1 MEQNSLMTSELFSK
15 GYGFIPK
22 IVMIDTDLTVEAK
35 AIYGYL
41 ASYSG
46 AGMSSYPST
55 KLILN
60 HLNMSRDRYFKHR
73 KQLIEKGYITIKKE
87 RKNGDFCNNIYILNS
102 EPTACTRNATT
113 RNATTRNAT
122 TRNATTRNATTNSI
136 SSNNNSINSNSLN
149 IKPSN
154 GVEQKET
161 SKESELK
168 ERFEAI
174 WKLYPNKKGKRRAY
188 PSYKAAI
195 KEGTTDEQIIT
206 GIEAYIEE
214 CRKNKT
220 SKDYMMHG
228 STFFYQRRWEDDY
241 NIPTNEA
248 PKKVDY
254 QKAFEEYFAEQKKP
268 TSASHSSWNV

>member
-55 KLILN
+55 DLMLS
-60 HLNMSRDRYFKHR
+60 HLNMSMNRYLKHR
-73 KQLIEKGYITIKKE
+73 KLLEERGYLTIK
-87 RKNGDFCNNIYILNS
+87 RKKKDNLLSKNYYYLNEHPS
-102 EPTACTRNATT
+102 RCIQIRHIDSRHVDSRHLENEYPNS
-113 RNATTRNAT
+113 
-122 TRNATTRNATTNSI
+122 NSI
-136 SSNNNSINSNSLN
+136 NNNSINSNSSN

-154 GVEQKET
+154 EVEQKVS

-214 CRKNKT
+214 CKRYKTNKEH
-220 SKDYMMHG
+220 MLHG

>member
-1 MEQNSLMTSELFSK
+1 MSQNFLATSELFSK

-22 IVMIDTDLTVEAK
+22 VVMTDTDLTVEAK
-35 AIYGYL
+35 AIYSYL

-55 KLILN
+55 ELMLK
-60 HLNMSRDRYFKHR
+60 HLNMSMNRYLKHR
-73 KQLIEKGYITIKKE
+73 KILEEKGYLTIK
-87 RKNGDFCNNIYILNS
+87 RKKIDNLLSKNIYYLNEYPS
-102 EPTACTRNATT
+102 RCIQIRDIESRHVESRHIENEYP
-113 RNATTRNAT
+113 
-122 TRNATTRNATTNSI
+122 
-136 SSNNNSINSNSLN
+136 NSNSLN
-149 IKPSN
+149 SNSLNSNSINIKPSN
-154 GVEQKET
+154 EVEQKET

-174 WKLYPNKKGKRRAY
+174 WKIYPNKKGKRRAY

-195 KEGTTDEQIIT
+195 REGTTDEQIIK

-214 CRKNKT
+214 CKKSRT

-241 NIPTNEA
+241 NVGGLEDRSGYDGPTRYDEL
-248 PKKVDY
+248 
-254 QKAFEEYFAEQKKP
+254 F
-268 TSASHSSWNV
+268 